1 MAHEIKGTLYR
12 LRSVNGASWF
22 VECDNLYELHAYIA
36 QEIVAHNM
44 IISNVC
50 SIDPDGKTPKVAIM
64 SDVRFKRVLI
74 KYQNF
79 YYAVNKLTE
88 NHYCVE
94 FAECGSNLL
103 GARVYKK
110 NLHSKSFTKLEACN
124 DTRQGYVVIGGK
136 VQNIDE
142 WIHEKN

>member
-1 MAHEIKGTLYR
+1 MVKEITNGIYR
-12 LRSVNGASWF
+12 LRSANGASWF
-22 VECDNLYELHAYIA
+22 VECDSLYDLHCYIA
-36 QEIVAHNM
+36 HEIVCKNM
-44 IISNVC
+44 VITSC
-50 SIDPDGKTPKVAIM
+50 SSIEVDGKTPRVAFS

-74 KYQNF
+74 RYQNF

-94 FAECGSNLL
+94 FAGCGFNLL
-103 GARVYKK
+103 GARVYYK
-110 NLHSKSFTKLEACN
+110 NSASFTELSSCDE
-124 DTRQGYVVIGGK
+124 TRQGYVVIGGK